1 MLRMK
6 LFAAIA
12 VLLLGS
18 FIADAANTI
27 VNIKT
32 SMGIITVELF
42 DDQAPHTVKN
52 FLTYVDDKF
61 YDGTIFHRVIDDF
74 MIQGGGFDQNFTQKA
89 NGKPVANE
97 ADNGIKNDAG
107 TIAMARTGDP
117 HSATSQF
124 FINVKNNNFLDH
136 KGKNPRNW
144 GYCVFGKVVNGT
156 EVVNKIKAVK
166 TGRRNGHSDV
176 PAKNVIIESITRIPA
191 ADKK

>member
-12 VLLLGS
+12 VMLLGS

-61 YDGTIFHRVIDDF
+61 YDGTIFHRV
-74 MIQGGGFDQNFTQKA
+74 
-89 NGKPVANE
+89 
-97 ADNGIKNDAG
+97 
-107 TIAMARTGDP
+107 
-117 HSATSQF
+117 
-124 FINVKNNNFLDH
+124 
-136 KGKNPRNW
+136 
-144 GYCVFGKVVNGT
+144 
-156 EVVNKIKAVK
+156 
-166 TGRRNGHSDV
+166 
-176 PAKNVIIESITRIPA
+176 
-191 ADKK
+191 